1 MLILLGVIVV
11 LVVFII
17 GFVLGVGNGQKSAL
31 KSKATTFDQ
40 TREYLTPVNEFIE
53 RELFS
58 EIHRK
63 THDGKGESVNG
74 GNNIVRLLTN
84 VETFTALIT
93 HVVTYSVVNMSP
105 NLKNAFYRL
114 YNADTKEHTLENYIS
129 QYCVL
134 RLRLLVID
142 ALQVLNTTPE
152 GGKREESANQL
163 QMSIEVT
170 TQKLFGTIP
179 FTQDVAKPK

>member
-1 MLILLGVIVV
+1 
-11 LVVFII
+11 
-17 GFVLGVGNGQKSAL
+17 
-31 KSKATTFDQ
+31 
-40 TREYLTPVNEFIE
+40 
-53 RELFS
+53 
-58 EIHRK
+58 
-63 THDGKGESVNG
+63 
-74 GNNIVRLLTN
+74 
-84 VETFTALIT
+84 
-93 HVVTYSVVNMSP
+93 MSP

-114 YNADTKEHTLENYIS
+114 YNADPKEHTLENYIS

-170 TQKLFGTIP
+170 TQKLFGTLP